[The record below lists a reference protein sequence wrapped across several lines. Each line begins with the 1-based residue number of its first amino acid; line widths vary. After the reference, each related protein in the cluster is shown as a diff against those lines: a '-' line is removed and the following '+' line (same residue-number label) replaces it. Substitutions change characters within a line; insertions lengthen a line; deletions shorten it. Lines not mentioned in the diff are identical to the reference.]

1 MEDAGNSLDIGNKI
15 TATKSLAQPAGLLQ
29 KLSLQPTPG
38 SKNLVLKKTRRK
50 GRDVRC
56 NSAVIAIHNY
66 DPFVIGVLNI

>member
-1 MEDAGNSLDIGNKI
+1 MEDAGNSLDLGNKI

-29 KLSLQPTPG
+29 KLSLQQTPG
-38 SKNLVLKKTRRK
+38 SKNLVLKKTK

-56 NSAVIAIHNY
+56 NSAVIAIPNY